1 MELLCEPL
9 CEWCTY
15 TSKLEEITQTLLLA
29 SVCVINKIV
38 FEDLDL
44 HGYFAWF
51 FELYTISL
59 CYFFSYFH
67 QASPPPPSL
76 PLFSWVWA
84 GSPCSRWIHCKTEG
98 LRVFKKRETE
108 RGKTA
113 TNKTVFVSRSLWFCV
128 CPCAPVKAWIQLT
141 LKHKCCEPQSLT
153 PPICEY

>member
-98 LRVFKKRETE
+98 LGVFKKMRKGNRE
-108 RGKTA
+108 RQNS
-113 TNKTVFVSRSLWFCV
+113 NKQDCV
-128 CPCAPVKAWIQLT
+128 CIQKLVILCLSMCPSKGLNTADIKA
-141 LKHKCCEPQSLT
+141 
-153 PPICEY
+153 

>member
-98 LRVFKKRETE
+98 LRVFTKMRKGNRE
-108 RGKTA
+108 RQNS
-113 TNKTVFVSRSLWFCV
+113 NKQDCV
-128 CPCAPVKAWIQLT
+128 CIQKLVILCLSMCPSKGLNTADIKA
-141 LKHKCCEPQSLT
+141 
-153 PPICEY
+153 